1 MSSKTLAA
9 MAAMA
14 ALGGAMTPGF
24 TFRPGTKP
32 LHPLH
37 RDPPPY
43 TRKGEKYPGQSRRY
57 LIGTN
62 NAHKLTEGTQQ

>member
-1 MSSKTLAA
+1 MNSRTTLAA

-14 ALGGAMTPGF
+14 ALGGAMPSSEV
-24 TFRPGTKP
+24 TFR

-37 RDPPPY
+37 TQPPPY

-62 NAHKLTEGTQQ
+62 NAHKLNEGTQQ

>member
-1 MSSKTLAA
+1 MTSRTALAA

-14 ALGGAMTPGF
+14 ALGGAMTPGI
-24 TFRPGTKP
+24 TVRSGPK
-32 LHPLH
+32 HPLH
-37 RDPPPY
+37 TPPPPY

-62 NAHKLTEGTQQ
+62 NAHKLNEGTQQ